1 MYAQFKPPTNTVRVR
16 LTPTLIAHIYSLY
29 LKGYKPTTIA
39 AHLSMNRQGVYNALK
54 KADPSLNIRERAP
67 TFKNEVGNRY
77 GKLTVLSF
85 SGVRYRR
92 NGAGTRE
99 AVFLC
104 QCECGNQ
111 CLYAGTL
118 LRLGRTKS
126 CGCRRREIRK
136 LGPSGLSKL
145 KKALTPK

>member
-1 MYAQFKPPTNTVRVR
+1 MYAQFKSPTNTVRVR
-16 LTPTLIAHIYSLY
+16 LTPTLVAHIYSLY
-29 LKGYKPTTIA
+29 LKGLTPPAIA
-39 AHLSMNRQGVYNALK
+39 QALSMNRQSVYNALK
-54 KADPSLNIRERAP
+54 QADPSLNLRVRAP
-67 TFKNEVGNRY
+67 NYVSEVGNRY
-77 GKLTVLSF
+77 GRLKVLSF

-92 NGAGTRE
+92 NGGGTRE

-104 QCECGNQ
+104 QCDCGNQ

-126 CGCRRREIRK
+126 CGCRKREVMA
-136 LGPSGLSKL
+136 LGPTGLKKL

>member
-16 LTPTLIAHIYSLY
+16 LTPTLIAHVYSLY
-29 LKGYKPTTIA
+29 LKGLSPTSIA
-39 AHLSMNRQGVYNALK
+39 TQLSMNRQGVYNALK
-54 KADPSLNIRERAP
+54 KADPALNIRVRAP
-67 TFKNEVGNRY
+67 TYINETGNRY
-77 GKLTVLSF
+77 GKLYVLSF

-104 QCECGNQ
+104 QCDCGNQ
-111 CLYAGTL
+111 CLYSGTL

-126 CGCRRREIRK
+126 CGCRKREIMT
-136 LGPSGLSKL
+136 LGPSGLRKL
-145 KKALTPK
+145 KKTLTPK